1 MRLPECTESNS
12 LLEGDLALASQQQ
25 TIKEMTVLE
34 TETGYSVA
42 VTLKW
47 EPSKI
52 WYLTTRRNRRAPKKV
67 TDLSR
72 LNKQLKQIAPDQGY
86 LLLRN
91 QTIPKSN

>member
-12 LLEGDLALASQQQ
+12 LLESDLALASQQQ

-34 TETGYSVA
+34 TESGYSVA

-52 WYLTTRRNRRAPKKV
+52 WYLTTRRNRRTPKKV
-67 TDLSR
+67 ADLSR
-72 LNKQLKQIAPDQGY
+72 LNNQLKQIAPDQGY

-91 QTIPKSN
+91 WTPPKSK